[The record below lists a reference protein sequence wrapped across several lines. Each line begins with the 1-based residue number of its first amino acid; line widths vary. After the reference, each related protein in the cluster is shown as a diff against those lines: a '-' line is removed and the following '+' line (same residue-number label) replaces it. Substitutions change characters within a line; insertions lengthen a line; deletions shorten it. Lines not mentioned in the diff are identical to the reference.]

1 MLVYQRVRFM
11 ALWYSAFQLGSFL
24 GTAKGNCCR
33 NSLCFFC
40 VKTYYSRTWYIHH
53 EHLPRNAIP
62 RILEFHEDWRRW
74 EGDLLSAW
82 HEFIV
87 PNEVVEY
94 HIAQP
99 DPYRGYMN
107 WVCHADVIISQGVWA
122 PRFSG
127 LITVHCQ
134 SRHSPPLTNA
144 VAVSF
149 GQRVSG
155 VDIVTTADS
164 LHWCNDPG

>member
-1 MLVYQRVRFM
+1 MDLPREIV
-11 ALWYSAFQLGSFL
+11 AE
-24 GTAKGNCCR
+24 T
-33 NSLCFFC
+33 LCVFSC
-40 VKTYYSRTWYIHH
+40 VKTYSRTWYLHH
-53 EHLPRNAIP
+53 EHLPRNAIR

-74 EGDLLSAW
+74 EGDLQSAW
-82 HEFIV
+82 RELIV

-107 WVCHADVIISQGVWA
+107 HIVCHADVIISQGVWA

-134 SRHSPPLTNA
+134 SRHLGLSENS
-144 VAVSF
+144 V
-149 GQRVSG
+149 R
-155 VDIVTTADS
+155 
-164 LHWCNDPG
+164 

>member
-1 MLVYQRVRFM
+1 LDLPREIV
-11 ALWYSAFQLGSFL
+11 AE
-24 GTAKGNCCR
+24 T
-33 NSLCFFC
+33 LCVFSC
-40 VKTYYSRTWYIHH
+40 VKTYSRTWYLHH

-62 RILEFHEDWRRW
+62 RILEPQKDWRRW
-74 EGDLLSAW
+74 EGDLQSAW

-107 WVCHADVIISQGVWA
+107 HIVCHADVIISQGVWA

-134 SRHSPPLTNA
+134 SRHLGLSENS
-144 VAVSF
+144 V
-149 GQRVSG
+149 R
-155 VDIVTTADS
+155 
-164 LHWCNDPG
+164 